1 MLEAIEFAVQSTVNR
16 GLRKAELKDT
26 QSNPSTKEEKEREEA
41 STRKAQHHLCC
52 FLSSP
57 DFNVYKKSSTSPTQP

>member
-26 QSNPSTKEEKEREEA
+26 QSNPSTKEEREREETN
-41 STRKAQHHLCC
+41 TRKALCSL
-52 FLSSP
+52 LSSP
-57 DFNVYKKSSTSPTQP
+57 DFNVYNKSSTSPMQP